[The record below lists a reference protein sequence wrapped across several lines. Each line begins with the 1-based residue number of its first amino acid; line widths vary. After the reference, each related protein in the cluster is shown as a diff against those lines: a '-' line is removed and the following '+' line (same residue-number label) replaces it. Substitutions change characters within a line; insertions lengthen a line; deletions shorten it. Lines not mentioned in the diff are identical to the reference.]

1 MLRERELASPTIR
14 NWSITSNNSIYTNS
28 TNRWES
34 GWRST
39 PTTGISWSAHQE
51 ILASK
56 VVVWLVSSP
65 TPPATSTVA
74 KENLVSTS
82 WSLLNFQ
89 FELFQLTTIKVVIS
103 IITAPCMT
111 TIIITIIVINILI
124 LKWYQYCN
132 IILMTKYLSI
142 ILRPWSLWSWSWS
155 HHHVEKALSIKFGIN
170 VTVVPA
176 LSFYLCCC
184 LDCCSAIVVIGF
196 QTGAKLFGT
205 QLSWAQ
211 FAQNQNMNL

>member
-1 MLRERELASPTIR
+1 MRIRMTINTNNRDIMECSPGNPGLQSCGLVGFLRHTPRHLHCCQGKPGF
-14 NWSITSNNSIYTNS
+14 NFLITS
-28 TNRWES
+28 
-34 GWRST
+34 
-39 PTTGISWSAHQE
+39 
-51 ILASK
+51 
-56 VVVWLVSSP
+56 
-65 TPPATSTVA
+65 
-74 KENLVSTS
+74 
-82 WSLLNFQ
+82 Q
-89 FELFQLTTIKVVIS
+89 FSVELFQLTTIKVFIS